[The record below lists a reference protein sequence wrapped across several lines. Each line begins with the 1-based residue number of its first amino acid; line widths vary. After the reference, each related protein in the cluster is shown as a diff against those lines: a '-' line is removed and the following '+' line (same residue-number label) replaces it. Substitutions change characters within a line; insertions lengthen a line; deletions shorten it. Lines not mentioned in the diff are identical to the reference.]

1 MAAFVYLPRVVDLE
15 LADRLAATGAVV
27 VEGPKACG
35 KTATARQLS
44 ASEIRFDVDQ
54 NAVLAATVNPQLVL
68 DGPKPR
74 LLDEWQLAPEIWNH
88 VRRAVEDQRQGN
100 LYILTGSARPADDI
114 SRHSG
119 AGRITRLRMRTMS
132 LFESGFSTGDVSLRE
147 AMKGGH
153 VEAADPGHSLQDVV
167 EQLAHGGWPG
177 WHTLGLAQAQRA
189 VRDYL
194 GEISRVDLG
203 RVSGRRTD
211 PSRIRRLLRSF
222 ARNLSTYASIST
234 LAADAKGADGTFDR
248 EVAGEYLAALN
259 RLMIVEDQPSWE
271 PHLRSRYRLRRAEK
285 RHFVDPSLAVA
296 ALGASRDGLLRDLN
310 LLGLLFESLVVRDLR
325 IYAQAQEANVL
336 QYHDE
341 KDLEVDAIV
350 ECPDG
355 SWAAFEVKLGGRQV
369 DEGADSLLRFVERL
383 DTAKSGKPVLLAVIV
398 ATGYAYK
405 RPDGVAVIPINTLK
419 P

>member
-1 MAAFVYLPRVVDLE
+1 MAAFVYLPRVVDQE

-100 LYILTGSARPADDI
+100 LYILTGSARPADDV

-132 LFESGFSTGDVSLRE
+132 LFESGFSTGDVSLRD
-147 AMKGGH
+147 AMNGGH
-153 VEAADPGHSLQDVV
+153 VEAADPGYSLQDVV

-194 GEISRVDLG
+194 GEIARVDLG
-203 RVSGRRTD
+203 QVSGRRTD
-211 PSRIRRLLRSF
+211 PSRVRRLLRSF

-248 EVAGEYLAALN
+248 EVAGEYLATLN

-271 PHLRSRYRLRRAEK
+271 PHLRSRYRLRRAGK

-355 SWAAFEVKLGGRQV
+355 SWAALEVKLGGRQI

-383 DTAKSGKPVLLAVIV
+383 DTTQSGEPVLLAVIV

-405 RPDGVAVIPINTLK
+405 RPDGVAVIPITTLK